1 MTMEL
6 FAGIGRVSGRLCMV
20 FANDGAFKGGTS
32 YPITVR
38 KQLRAQEIAQQ
49 NRLPCIYVVDSGGA
63 FLPLQVM
70 LIIIKVVISIH
81 HISHRQGQDIIRNSV
96 PLLFC
101 SM

>member
-6 FAGIGRVSGRLCMV
+6 FAGIGHVSGRLCMV

-32 YPITVR
+32 YPITVQ

-70 LIIIKVVISIH
+70 LIIIIVVIPVAPYLTDKG
-81 HISHRQGQDIIRNSV
+81 R
-96 PLLFC
+96 
-101 SM
+101 M